1 MTNIILKARAMAAY
15 KQSVSQMG
23 GTFSKEQKAEFA
35 NMIVELKAELK
46 IEGADTTYINEL
58 ILKLS

>member
-1 MTNIILKARAMAAY
+1 MNQVILKARAMAAY

-23 GTFSKEQKAEFA
+23 GTFSENQINEFA
-35 NMIVELKAELK
+35 NVIVELKAELQV
-46 IEGADTTYINEL
+46 EGADTTYINEL